1 MATLEDKLLGEKLE
15 NYCSSSE
22 GEGDDDDDDGK
33 FEDAL
38 DDSAGA
44 SAAAPPTEYVTEVES
59 WSGSAANT
67 GPKGVIK
74 DWQRFKQL
82 ENEKNEAKER
92 ERIMLM
98 KKLSLTVNP
107 NTDNQANKDD
117 DALDAELNE
126 LLSEDL
132 LLEFQKKRMTEM
144 LKMCNHKT
152 FGQVVSLINGKQY
165 VDAIDQESKS
175 IKIIIHI
182 YENHITACKTM
193 NKCLDTLAQEYVNV
207 KFCKILSTCTGVSTE
222 FKKTGLPA
230 LLVYKNGNIIGTFL
244 RVSEQLG
251 GDDFFPSDVE
261 SFLIE
266 HALIPDKSHMPVI
279 VNSNN
284 DNDDDDD

>member
-22 GEGDDDDDDGK
+22 GEDDDDDGS

-44 SAAAPPTEYVTEVES
+44 SASKIASPTEYVTEVES

-98 KKLSLTVNP
+98 KKLSLTTKS
-107 NTDNQANKDD
+107 NTDNKQTEKDD
-117 DALDAELNE
+117 DLLDAELNE

-132 LLEFQKKRMTEM
+132 LLEFQKKRMSEM
-144 LKMCNHKT
+144 LKMCNQKT
-152 FGQVVSLINGKQY
+152 FGHVVTLMNGDQY
-165 VDAIDQESKS
+165 VNAIDQESKS
-175 IKIIIHI
+175 TKVIIHI
-182 YENHITACKTM
+182 YENHLSACKTM

-207 KFCKILSTCTGVSTE
+207 KFCKILSSYTGMSMD
-222 FKKTGLPA
+222 FKKSGLPA
-230 LLVYKNGNIIGTFL
+230 LLVYKNGNVIGTFV
-244 RVSEQLG
+244 RISDQLG

-266 HALIPDKSHMPVI
+266 HAMLPDKSHMPAI
-279 VNSNN
+279 VNN